1 MMIYPIPLSPGDRV
15 ALVGPSGPVPPERVQ
30 PAVDAV
36 KALGLVPVLFPSA
49 TAARG
54 YLAGEDR
61 QRAKDLTDA
70 FLDDG
75 IRGILCIRGG
85 YGAQRMLP
93 YFDPRAA
100 VSHPKVFCGYS
111 DITAIHTLLNQTGEG
126 LVTFHTPMPS
136 TEWYKGLDDYTLA
149 SLKNLLFDPWGEWT
163 FPGSAPGTPAPE
175 VIVPGKA
182 AGQLA
187 GGNLS
192 LVASSLGT
200 FYEIDTRGR
209 VLFLED
215 VDERPYRLDGM
226 LTHLRNAGKLE
237 QCAAI
242 LLGYF
247 TNCTAEEPARS
258 LTVREVIADVVEPVC
273 RERGIPL
280 VTGIPCGHSLP
291 TASLPLGTEGI
302 VSAGADGS
310 FSLGY
315 SRVIGEGSCTVS
327 IEIDG

>member
-1 MMIYPIPLSPGDRV
+1 MMIYPNPLSPGDRV

-93 YFDPRAA
+93 CFQPEAA
-100 VSHPKVFCGYS
+100 ISHPKVFCGYS
-111 DITAIHTLLNQTGEG
+111 DVTAIHSLLNQTGEG

-136 TEWYKGLDDYTLA
+136 TEWYKGLDGYTMQ
-149 SLKNLLFDPWGEWT
+149 SMKGLLFCPWSQWKPLENA
-163 FPGSAPGTPAPE
+163 PGSPPPE
-175 VIVPGKA
+175 VIVPGEA
-182 AGQLA
+182 FGTLR

-192 LVASSLGT
+192 LVVQSLGT
-200 FYEIDTRGR
+200 PWQVDARGR
-209 VLFLED
+209 VLYLED
-215 VDERPYRLDGM
+215 V
-226 LTHLRNAGKLE
+226 
-237 QCAAI
+237 
-242 LLGYF
+242 
-247 TNCTAEEPARS
+247 EEPVYSLDRMLSQLQYAGVLEAASGLLFGAFTKSGNAYQESYGPEELLWEFFSRWPKPVLYNIRS
-258 LTVREVIADVVEPVC
+258 AHCMPMST
-273 RERGIPL
+273 
-280 VTGIPCGHSLP
+280 
-291 TASLPLGTEGI
+291 LPLGALCG
-302 VSAGADGS
+302 
-310 FSLGY
+310 
-315 SRVIGEGSCTVS
+315 
-327 IEIDG
+327 IDGETVTFTKE